1 MKKIWRFALA
11 LMLAA
16 TMAVGL
22 TACGENGGDT
32 TNPATT
38 EPVTTEPV
46 ESEVAEIV
54 GDYSIDLS
62 ALGMPLTVYLRIEE
76 DGAFMFSNSTDF
88 AVDKNSGTV
97 RASSD
102 GYIMVYSTIAVFLV
116 IYIVGA
122 IAYGSKGFTTLR
134 TFLLLFSDNAYIGIS
149 AVGMTM
155 VLITGGIDLSVAAVA
170 SLTGMFIAY
179 GNSILGIDPF
189 VCIAFSI
196 AVGVG
201 LGLLMG
207 ATIHYLNVPPFI
219 TTLTGNFLARGV
231 CSLISRESIPISN
244 EAIDA
249 LAGWKITFYHLVD
262 GQWEKI
268 KPVATINFSVL
279 LFLAMIVIGA
289 IIMQKTRF
297 GRNVYAIGGNEQSAK
312 LMGLPVAR
320 TKVLVYGFNGL
331 CSVLAGVAYVL
342 YVKSGW
348 NLALQGGELDV
359 ISATVIGGT
368 LLTGGVG
375 YMFGTLFGV
384 LLKGTIPALITFNGT
399 LSSWWGKIAT
409 GALLLLFILL
419 QRAVV
424 SGSERKKKV

>member
-1 MKKIWRFALA
+1 
-11 LMLAA
+11 MLN
-16 TMAVGL
+16 TQPKRRSL
-22 TACGENGGDT
+22 ISRIL
-32 TNPATT
+32 NP
-38 EPVTTEPV
+38 
-46 ESEVAEIV
+46 
-54 GDYSIDLS
+54 
-62 ALGMPLTVYLRIEE
+62 
-76 DGAFMFSNSTDF
+76 
-88 AVDKNSGTV
+88 K
-97 RASSD
+97 
-102 GYIMVYSTIAVFLV
+102 YIMVYSTVAVFLV
-116 IYIVGA
+116 IYLVGA
-122 IAYGSKGFTTLR
+122 IAYGDKGFTTLR
-134 TFLLLFSDNAYIGIS
+134 TFLLLFTDNAYIGIS

-179 GNSILGIDPF
+179 GNTILGINPF
-189 VCIAFSI
+189 ICIGFALI
-196 AVGVG
+196 VGVG

-219 TTLTGNFLARGV
+219 TTLTGMFLARGV

-249 LAGWKITFYHLVD
+249 LASWKLTFYHLVD

-268 KPVATINFSVL
+268 KPVATINFSVI
-279 LFLAMIVIGA
+279 LFLVMIVIGA
-289 IIMQKTRF
+289 IILQKTRF

-331 CSVLAGVAYVL
+331 CSVLSGVAYVL

-348 NLALQGGELDV
+348 NLALQGAELDV

-375 YMFGTLFGV
+375 YMLGTLFGV

-409 GALLLLFILL
+409 GILLLLFILL

-424 SGSERKKKV
+424 TGSERKKKV